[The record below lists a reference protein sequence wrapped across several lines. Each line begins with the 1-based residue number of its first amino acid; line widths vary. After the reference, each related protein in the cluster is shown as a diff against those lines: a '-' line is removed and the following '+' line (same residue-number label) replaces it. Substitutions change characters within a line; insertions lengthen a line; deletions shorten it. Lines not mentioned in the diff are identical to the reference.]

1 MEIQIVLE
9 EQEEGGY
16 TVYVPSLQ
24 GCISQ
29 GESIE
34 EALKNIKEAIQ
45 LYLEPNE
52 NEMIIYTD
60 NIKTK
65 TITI

>member
-1 MEIQIVLE
+1 MKIQIVLE

-24 GCISQ
+24 GCVSQ
-29 GESIE
+29 GETLE

-60 NIKTK
+60 NTKTK